1 MAYNTVEAMD
11 FVLQSDDEDIG
22 EVVDNNDSSDSIEY
36 EEDKS
41 NNPKQ

>member
-1 MAYNTVEAMD
+1 MD
-11 FVLQSDDEDIG
+11 FVLQSDDEDTG